1 MRRTKIVGTI
11 GPASWSEDTFS
22 KLVDGGLDVARLN
35 FSHGDHE
42 RHSTTLEM
50 IRAVSEKKGRHIAVL
65 QDLCGPKVR
74 TGKVL
79 DDDGAGVLQL
89 EPGDVVILAAG
100 ESYSKPGRI
109 GISHRAI
116 ALESKPGDRV
126 FISDG
131 LIELLILN
139 VKDNEIHCSVVV
151 GGEVGSR
158 KGVNL
163 PGSELKGIPA
173 ITEKDWE
180 DLDWG
185 IRNKVDYVAL
195 SFVRRPEEIQALRKR
210 IHESGGD
217 IPVIAKIEKP
227 QALDRIDEIV
237 RAADGVMVARGDLG
251 VELPPQQVPLVQKS
265 LIALAMEHERPVITA
280 TQMLESMT
288 ENRRPTRAEVSDV
301 ANAIFDGTD
310 AVMLSGET
318 ASGKHPVS
326 ALSTMADIA
335 EAADEFIRTQ
345 PCFRRREGF
354 AVPDNVGEAVGRAA
368 EQIARDLDL
377 KAIFVP
383 DVDGTR
389 ARAASAS
396 RPDAKIYG
404 MSWKPE
410 VLKRMALLWGVE
422 TVWMPLV
429 KRGSELIEQAEK
441 LAIEKNAACSGD
453 WIVIMTGS
461 PHEDPGPVNT
471 LRLHQIP

>member
-1 MRRTKIVGTI
+1 MRRTKIVATI
-11 GPASWSEDTFS
+11 GPSSWNEDIFAE
-22 KLVDGGLDVARLN
+22 LVDCGLDIARLN

-42 RHSTTLEM
+42 RHAKTLAM
-50 IRAVSEKKGRHIAVL
+50 IRAVSEKKGRHVAVL

-74 TGKVL
+74 TGKVSP
-79 DDDGAGVLQL
+79 DGGSDVVHL
-89 EPGDVVILAAG
+89 EPDDHVVLAAG
-100 ESYSKPGRI
+100 DPHSKPGRI
-109 GISHRAI
+109 GISHREI
-116 ALESKPGDRV
+116 ALESRTGDRI

-131 LIELLILN
+131 LIELLILD
-139 VKDNEIHCSVVV
+139 VVDTEIHCKVVV
-151 GGEVGSR
+151 GGDVGSR

-173 ITEKDWE
+173 ITTKDWA
-180 DLDWG
+180 DLEWG
-185 IRNKVDYVAL
+185 IRNRVDYVAL
-195 SFVRRPEEIQALRKR
+195 SFVRRPEEIKALQQNIRKNGV
-210 IHESGGD
+210 H

-227 QALDRIDEIV
+227 QALERIDEIV
-237 RAADGVMVARGDLG
+237 RTADGVMIARGDLG

-265 LIALAMEHERPVITA
+265 LIALSMEHERPVITA

-318 ASGKHPVS
+318 ASGKHPVC

-335 EAADEFIRTQ
+335 EAADEFIRKQ
-345 PCFRRREGF
+345 PHFRRREGF
-354 AVPDNVGEAVGRAA
+354 AIPDNVGEAVGRAA
-368 EQIARDLDL
+368 ELIARDLDL

-404 MSWKPE
+404 MSWEPA
-410 VLKRMALLWGVE
+410 VLRRMALLWGVA
-422 TVWMPLV
+422 TVQMPLA

-441 LAIEKNAACSGD
+441 LAIEKNAAASGD

-461 PHEDPGPVNT
+461 PHEVPGPVNT